1 MNTTNKS
8 NSLQTEGVLNYLIR
22 EAKTGTKNP
31 PLLILM
37 HGVGS
42 NEQDMF
48 AFAEHLPDNFLILS
62 ARGPYSMGQNS
73 FAWFQVDFST
83 GVPLI
88 NSEQAENSRKII
100 IQFIELLK
108 KRHSFDEKKI
118 YLGGFSQGGI
128 MSYSVGLTR
137 PGLIKGI
144 VVMSGRLLKEV
155 RPFIA
160 SSDKLKLLDV
170 FITHGISD
178 NVLNIEYAR
187 EAYTYLKTLG
197 PDLMYKEYEGK
208 HSITN
213 EMFQDLSNWLK
224 SKSIYN

>member
-1 MNTTNKS
+1 MNLAKRE
-8 NSLQTEGVLNYLIR
+8 NSLQTMDSLHYLVR
-22 EAKTGTKNP
+22 EAKYESNHP

-48 AFAEHLPDNFLILS
+48 AFAEHLPDKFLIVS
-62 ARGPYSMGQNS
+62 ARGPLSMDPNS

-83 GVPLI
+83 GVPVI
-88 NSEQAENSRKII
+88 VSEQAEKSRNII
-100 IQFIELLK
+100 IQFIESLK
-108 KRHSFDEKKI
+108 SFHSFDEKRI

-137 PGLIKGI
+137 PDLIKGI

-155 RPFIA
+155 RPLIA
-160 SSDKLKLLDV
+160 SSEKLKSLEV

-187 EAYTYLKTLG
+187 EAYAYLKTL
-197 PDLMYKEYEGK
+197 DLNPSYKEYDAR
-208 HSITN
+208 HSISN
-213 EMFQDLSNWLK
+213 EMFQDLTLWLK
-224 SKSIYN
+224 SK

>member
-1 MNTTNKS
+1 MNVTKKENK
-8 NSLQTEGVLNYLIR
+8 LHTESPLHYLVR
-22 EAKTGTKNP
+22 EAKTGTQNP
-31 PLLILM
+31 SLLMLM

-62 ARGPYSMGQNS
+62 LRGPYTIGPNS
-73 FAWFQVDFST
+73 FSWFQVDFST
-83 GVPLI
+83 GIPVI
-88 NSEQAENSRKII
+88 NHKQAENSRNII
-100 IQFIELLK
+100 IQFIESLK
-108 KRHSFDEKKI
+108 TRYSFDEKKI

-137 PGLIKGI
+137 PDLIQGI

-155 RPFIA
+155 RPLIA
-160 SSDKLKLLDV
+160 SPEKLASQEV
-170 FITHGISD
+170 FISHGISD

-187 EAYTYLKTLG
+187 EAHAYLKTLG
-197 PDLMYKEYEGK
+197 MVPAYKEYEGS

-213 EMFQDLSNWLK
+213 EMFHDLISWLK
-224 SKSIYN
+224 NK